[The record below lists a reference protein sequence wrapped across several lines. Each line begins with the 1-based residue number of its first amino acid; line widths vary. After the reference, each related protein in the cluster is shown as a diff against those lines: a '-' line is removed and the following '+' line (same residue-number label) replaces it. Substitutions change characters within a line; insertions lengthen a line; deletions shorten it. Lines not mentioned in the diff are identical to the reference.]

1 MAAVAPGIADE
12 IGSPPSTPD
21 PRRLR
26 PLSHPIRVVRDDG
39 LAPSFPAVAARG
51 QLIVYEF
58 DPGASFQGELGGAL
72 ERAESGGAMRVLEAF
87 FMQRDAETDELIVV
101 DLRGDGAGG
110 LIGPLLDFRLDRD
123 ARRRATERA
132 LAGGVPGVSGDALRE
147 FGSGLAP
154 GAAIAAVLLEHVWAA
169 TLESAVARTGGRRVV
184 SGFVDAGTLGEL
196 APLIRD
202 AVRPRDLANETP

>member
-1 MAAVAPGIADE
+1 M
-12 IGSPPSTPD
+12 TP
-21 PRRLR
+21 
-26 PLSHPIRVVRDDG
+26 SHPIRVVCDDG
-39 LAPSFPAVAARG
+39 LAPRFSAVAARG

-58 DPGASFQGELGGAL
+58 APGASFQGELGGAL

-147 FGSGLAP
+147 FGNGGWHRVPRSP
-154 GAAIAAVLLEHVWAA
+154 PCCSS
-169 TLESAVARTGGRRVV
+169 TSGRRRWRAPSRGRV
-184 SGFVDAGTLGEL
+184 GDAS
-196 APLIRD
+196 
-202 AVRPRDLANETP
+202 

>member
-1 MAAVAPGIADE
+1 M
-12 IGSPPSTPD
+12 
-21 PRRLR
+21 
-26 PLSHPIRVVRDDG
+26 
-39 LAPSFPAVAARG
+39 AARG

-58 DPGASFQGELGGAL
+58 APGASFQGELGGAL

-87 FMQRDAETDELIVV
+87 FMQRDAETNELIVV

-147 FGSGLAP
+147 FGNGLAP

-169 TLESAVARTGGRRVV
+169 TLESAVTEDWWSRVRRA
-184 SGFVDAGTLGEL
+184 GFVDASRWH
-196 APLIRD
+196 ARRAR
-202 AVRPRDLANETP
+202 AVDPRRRPTARSCQRESIAVFSTTEQRHAGDRKDGHA

>member
-1 MAAVAPGIADE
+1 VVCDEGFARRFQAVA
-12 IGSPPSTPD
+12 
-21 PRRLR
+21 L
-26 PLSHPIRVVRDDG
+26 
-39 LAPSFPAVAARG
+39 RG

-58 DPGASFQGELGGAL
+58 APGASFQGDLGGAL

-87 FMQRDAETDELIVV
+87 FMHRDAETDELVII

-154 GAAIAAVLLEHVWAA
+154 GAAIAAVLLEHVWAT
-169 TLESAVARTGGRRVV
+169 TLESAVERTGGRRVV
-184 SGFVDAGTLGEL
+184 SGFVDATTLGEV
-196 APLIRD
+196 APVIRD
-202 AVRPRDLANETP
+202 ALRPKDHANENA